1 MLDESRLGCR
11 SRAPLPQPMSDIRT
25 SQTPRDPVED
35 LVFLYL
41 EEREEGLVSSYEDFA
56 RRHSNSSA
64 AVRDRILA
72 LERAGLMGGDE
83 RADFPERLGSFRLIE
98 RLGGGGMGVVYLA
111 EEESL
116 GRRVALKL
124 IRPEQIYFPQAKERF
139 RREVEAVAKLSH
151 PGIVQVFSFAEEGGV
166 PFFAMELVE
175 GASLGDVLHRFAGRS
190 ATSLAAHDLADA
202 VTALSGVACSKA
214 PIFEGSWTRA
224 ALEIARQVAVAL
236 AHAHERG
243 VVHRD
248 IKPSNVMITPDGR
261 ARLLDFGLAT
271 RAGASRLTKTGAQLG
286 SLPYMPPE
294 LVDGRAEASGPAT
307 DVYSLGA
314 ALHECL

>member
-56 RRHSNSSA
+56 RRHSDSSA

-111 EEESL
+111 EEANL
-116 GRRVALKL
+116 GRKVALKL

-139 RREVEAVAKLSH
+139 RREVEAIAKLSH
-151 PGIVQVFSFAEEGGV
+151 PGIIQIYSFAEENGV
-166 PFFAMELVE
+166 PFFAMEHVE
-175 GASLGDVLHRFAGRS
+175 GASLGDVLRQFTGR
-190 ATSLAAHDLADA
+190 APTSLSGRDLASA
-202 VTALSGVACSKA
+202 ISTQCGVECSS
-214 PIFEGSWTRA
+214 PPMFDGSWVRA
-224 ALEIARQVAVAL
+224 CLEIGRQVALAL
-236 AHAHERG
+236 AHAHER
-243 VVHRD
+243 
-248 IKPSNVMITPDGR
+248 
-261 ARLLDFGLAT
+261 
-271 RAGASRLTKTGAQLG
+271 
-286 SLPYMPPE
+286 
-294 LVDGRAEASGPAT
+294 
-307 DVYSLGA
+307 
-314 ALHECL
+314 